1 VRDDRPEVVR
11 MERVLNGKPQVKN
24 MLCGLKRFRKLQV
37 MFVGWIVVS
46 LGRRCSA

>member
-1 VRDDRPEVVR
+1 MRDDRPEVVR